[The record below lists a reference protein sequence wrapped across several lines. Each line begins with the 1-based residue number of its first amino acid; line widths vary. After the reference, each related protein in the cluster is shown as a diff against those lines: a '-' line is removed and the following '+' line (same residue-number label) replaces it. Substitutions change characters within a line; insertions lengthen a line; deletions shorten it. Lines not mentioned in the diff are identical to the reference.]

1 MHSGARPYYD
11 LLSVPEVLSDWCR
24 GQQSGIVI
32 GGHDFLS
39 REAGQII
46 KEEMVTGGE
55 EEPPPE
61 DPAALVFRRPPSSQP
76 QPQS

>member
-1 MHSGARPYYD
+1 M
-11 LLSVPEVLSDWCR
+11 
-24 GQQSGIVI
+24 I

-61 DPAALVFRRPPSSQP
+61 DPAAPSDAHLLVRLNHSPELELSLEGGSSSSSSTSLSSP
-76 QPQS
+76 LS

>member
-1 MHSGARPYYD
+1 M
-11 LLSVPEVLSDWCR
+11 
-24 GQQSGIVI
+24 I

-61 DPAALVFRRPPSSQP
+61 DPAAPSDAHLLVHLNHSPELELSLEGGSSFAFSSTSLSSP
-76 QPQS
+76 LS